1 MIMHLLSWL
10 ILIVNQFNHHQAQET
25 QAECAELINK
35 GCPDN
40 YQATDEDI
48 EEARI
53 YIQENMLKNAAFPP
67 SLPPCPKLYVRKNF
81 KCLTQEERVRVIE
94 VIQKLHEKGF
104 MWELAEIHAKC
115 WVPGHKSVEG
125 AMSHRY
131 LAHLLEMEM
140 MKIDPGVT
148 LPYWV
153 RLIDLSQNFL
163 NKFSIRKH
171 LKTALNLMSHSFG
184 ITSVLKAMNPMISA

>member
-1 MIMHLLSWL
+1 MHLLSCFIL
-10 ILIVNQFNHHQAQET
+10 ILTLLNHHQTQET
-25 QAECAELINK
+25 QAECAELIHR
-35 GCPDN
+35 GCTDTYEPI
-40 YQATDEDI
+40 DEDV

-53 YIQENMLKNAAFPP
+53 YIQETMLKKAAYPP
-67 SLPPCPKLYVRKNF
+67 TLPPCPKLYVRRNF
-81 KCLTQEERVRVIE
+81 KCLTHEERVRVIE
-94 VIQKLHEKGF
+94 VIQKLYENGF

-140 MKIDPGVT
+140 MKIDENVT

-153 RLIDLSQNFL
+153 S
-163 NKFSIRKH
+163 
-171 LKTALNLMSHSFG
+171 
-184 ITSVLKAMNPMISA
+184 